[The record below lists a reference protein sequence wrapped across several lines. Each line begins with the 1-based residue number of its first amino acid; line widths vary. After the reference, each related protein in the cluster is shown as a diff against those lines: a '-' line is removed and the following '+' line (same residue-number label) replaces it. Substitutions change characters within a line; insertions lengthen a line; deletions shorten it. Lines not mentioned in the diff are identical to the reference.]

1 MAILIA
7 CILLNYILASYISL
21 LTLLAFDCT
30 ILLLHGIFGPVYI
43 ATGFLSL
50 CSLIWQTVKWM
61 IAYPYL
67 FSTGIVLL
75 FILSCLW
82 PCIRRRTKYFRNT
95 FDIVYDIE
103 ARLNTM
109 KKDMKKRE
117 TQLDRIEESMKKRL
131 DRVETILMEIKKKVI
146 TDVNATT

>member
-50 CSLIWQTVKWM
+50 CSLIWQAVKWM
-61 IAYPYL
+61 ITYPYL
-67 FSTGIVLL
+67 FSTVIVLL

-82 PCIRRRTKYFRNT
+82 PCIRRRTKYFRT
-95 FDIVYDIE
+95 TADIVYDIE
-103 ARLNTM
+103 CRLTRMEDNM
-109 KKDMKKRE
+109 RKRE
-117 TQLDRIEESMKKRL
+117 TQLNKIEDNMKERL
-131 DRVETILMEIKKKVI
+131 DRMETILVEIKEKVV
-146 TDVNATT
+146 TDVNVIT